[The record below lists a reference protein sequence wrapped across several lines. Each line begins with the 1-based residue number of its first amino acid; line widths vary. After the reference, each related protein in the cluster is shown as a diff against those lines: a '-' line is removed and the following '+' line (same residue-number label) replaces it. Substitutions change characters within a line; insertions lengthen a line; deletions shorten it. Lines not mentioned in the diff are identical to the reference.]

1 MGWLWPVLHPLLML
15 SIYTYV
21 FGSVFGA
28 RWGHSIPVNNRWHF
42 ALMLFSGLI
51 CFNMIAECISRSPVL
66 IVSQV
71 NYVKRVV
78 FPLEIISVVQIGA
91 VLFQA
96 MLNLFVLSIFMLLSG
111 DGNFLFVPLVL
122 IVLVIFSF
130 LLLGL
135 SWILSA
141 IGVYV
146 RDLEQIVPT
155 IITGL
160 MFLSP
165 IFYALDVLSPRFRL
179 VLMFNPLTHVIE
191 LVRSLLFGGPLP
203 GVVSLL
209 VMLLIS
215 ILVAYIGL
223 WFFKRASRGF
233 ADVL

>member
-96 MLNLFVLSIFMLLSG
+96 MLNLFVLSIFMYMDCSLIAAAITSHKTILEAFNISLFGHWLWWLFLLTLRQRNIYGS
-111 DGNFLFVPLVL
+111 FLFAFLPL
-122 IVLVIFSF
+122 
-130 LLLGL
+130 
-135 SWILSA
+135 
-141 IGVYV
+141 
-146 RDLEQIVPT
+146 
-155 IITGL
+155 
-160 MFLSP
+160 
-165 IFYALDVLSPRFRL
+165 
-179 VLMFNPLTHVIE
+179 
-191 LVRSLLFGGPLP
+191 
-203 GVVSLL
+203 
-209 VMLLIS
+209 
-215 ILVAYIGL
+215 
-223 WFFKRASRGF
+223 
-233 ADVL
+233 